1 MKKSTIVATFTSDI
15 KKVWNMVT
23 DNFNCVWRSDLS
35 QITVFGKT
43 ELEWEKYYD

>member
-1 MKKSTIVATFTSDI
+1 MKKSTIVATFTSD
-15 KKVWNMVT
+15 WNMVT

>member
-1 MKKSTIVATFTSDI
+1 L
-15 KKVWNMVT
+15 WLH
-23 DNFNCVWRSDLS
+23 WRSDLS